1 MKEGKTKIKKKKSET
16 AKPNHIIFLLS
27 FFMVK
32 QKNSA
37 VQNFGAFKNKKGYPA
52 REN

>member
-1 MKEGKTKIKKKKSET
+1 
-16 AKPNHIIFLLS
+16 
-27 FFMVK
+27 MVK